1 MRSQFMYE
9 EEDAERAEP
18 AAAALPKL
26 TRGALTGVVMAA
38 GIFVYGLMQ
47 GDIPVLL
54 LTLAFLLFML
64 RPFAA
69 FLAGRRGA
77 SLSNMLKGLSLTLFA
92 GAVLLAFL

>member
-9 EEDAERAEP
+9 DEDAERTEP
-18 AAAALPKL
+18 TAALPKL

-38 GIFVYGLMQ
+38 GIFVYGLRQ

-54 LTLAFLLFML
+54 LTLSFLLFML
-64 RPFAA
+64 RPFAV
-69 FLAGRRGA
+69 FFAGQRGA

-92 GAVLLAFL
+92 GALLLAFL